1 MRTIL
6 ALSLVAFL
14 GLVGVTLAGSAPE
27 VAAPAAGCHGRV
39 AMQAVQAGCHGLTL
53 KAPAAVQ
60 AAACHGRSAGRLTLS
75 ERHAARSMARSNY
88 RATLNAA
95 RAAGRAGDGIQA
107 VDYEAPAMTMV
118 PAASACS
125 ACNCSPCNCK

>member
-39 AMQAVQAGCHGLTL
+39 PVQAGCHGLTL

-60 AAACHGRSAGRLTLS
+60 AEACHGRAAGRLTLS

-107 VDYEAPAMTMV
+107 VNYEAPAMTMV
-118 PAASACS
+118 PAASACD